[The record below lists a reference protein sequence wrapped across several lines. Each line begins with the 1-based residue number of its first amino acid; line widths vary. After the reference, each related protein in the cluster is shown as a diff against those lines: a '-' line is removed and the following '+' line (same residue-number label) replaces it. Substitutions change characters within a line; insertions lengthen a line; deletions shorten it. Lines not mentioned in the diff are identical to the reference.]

1 MGKKLKSTSGEG
13 YSYAPEKGV
22 FCVKTDDILKTFT
35 RLSEARKYYDSINE
49 EKAIWQYKPSA
60 ELLDAHSYE

>member
-22 FCVKTDDILKTFT
+22 FEVKTDNIQKTFT
-35 RLSEARKYYDSINE
+35 SLSEARNYYDSINA
-49 EKAIWQYKPSA
+49 EKAIWQLKPSI